1 MPFPTLPSLSPLRH
15 LLPWSAAALLAGAA
29 SPAAAQQPL
38 ERGSAEVHRLSPA
51 QGEFSTAIVNRLSV
65 PPGFRVKLFAFGLGK
80 PRMMEVG
87 PDGTVYVTRRNRGDV
102 LALRD
107 SDGDGRAD
115 QRRVFATGLQD
126 VNGIAL
132 QGGELL
138 LAASTTVWRTPL
150 DRAAPRVLIGGLPDA
165 GQHANRMV
173 RVAPDGTLVVSVGSS
188 CNNCAEGNQVER
200 ATLIRYTSAGERVEV
215 IAKGLRN
222 TIGYDWHPRSGALWG
237 LDHGSD
243 FRGDGVPPEELNR
256 IQAGRHYGWP
266 ICWGQRQID
275 PLTEARPAQEALRPG
290 DATPNGNPNFTREEF
305 CAKTEP
311 PVLTLPAHSAPL
323 AMRFYTGTQFPAQMR
338 GDAFV
343 ALRGSWNRSE
353 PTGYK
358 VVRLRFGPD
367 GQPQGFEDFLTG
379 FLNAEGT
386 VQWGRPV
393 GIAWLPDGSMLVS
406 DDSNG
411 AIYRVSYGG

>member
-1 MPFPTLPSLSPLRH
+1 MASLSLVSWPLAA
-15 LLPWSAAALLAGAA
+15 LAAACAL
-29 SPAAAQQPL
+29 PALAQQPL
-38 ERGSAEVHRLSPA
+38 ERGSATVHRLSPA
-51 QGEFSTAIVNRLSV
+51 QGEFSAAIVNRLSV
-65 PPGFRVKLFAFGLGK
+65 PAGFRVNLFASGLGQ

-107 SDGDGRAD
+107 NDGDGRAD
-115 QRRVFATGLQD
+115 ERRTFASGLEE

-132 QGGELL
+132 QDGQLL
-138 LAASTTVWRTPL
+138 LAGSTTVWRTPL
-150 DRAAPRVLIGGLPDA
+150 GGSAAPRVLIEGLPDA
-165 GQHANRMV
+165 GQHPNRMV

-200 ATLIRYTSAGERVEV
+200 ATLIRYTAEGKRIEV

-222 TIGYDWHPRSGALWG
+222 TIGYDWHPRTGVLWG
-237 LDHGSD
+237 MDHGSD
-243 FRGDGVPPEELNR
+243 FRGDRTPPEELNR
-256 IQAGRHYGWP
+256 ITAGKHYGWP
-266 ICWGQRQID
+266 ICWGDRQVD
-275 PLTEARPAQEALRPG
+275 PLAEARPADIALRPG
-290 DATPNGNPNFTREEF
+290 DPTPSGAPKLTREEF
-305 CAKTEP
+305 CSRTEP
-311 PVLTLPAHSAPL
+311 PVLTLAAHSAPL
-323 AMRFYTGTQFPAQMR
+323 AMRFYTAAQFPAEMR
-338 GDAFV
+338 NDAFV
-343 ALRGSWNRSE
+343 ALRGSWNRSD
-353 PTGYK
+353 PVGYK
-358 VVRLRFGPD
+358 VVRLRFGPG

-411 AIYRVSYGG
+411 AIYRVRYGG